1 MNLLKNINNIKKNF
15 LEKEKENKE
24 NILESYIKK
33 KMDLNYDYYKN
44 IHIKKIKKEYL
55 NEFFNLQKNEIENQ
69 YKKYIETIKSESE
82 SEIQDLDN
90 NFNNILFLYI
100 DNDYNYD
107 EIQIIINN
115 KENESKE
122 IKNKFKNKEKEIEEI
137 KNDLINDFKNKT
149 NVRKFGNELLNKY
162 KIIIDEHIT
171 KFKESIEKLF
181 MELSSGLEIHY
192 ENLINLNKELIKN
205 KEDFKK
211 SYKNKIEK
219 NINQNYYYILSECTN
234 LNSNFNNFCVKIEK
248 ENKNKIR
255 NENEKYNKIYD
266 KKLKNIENLFTKNN
280 NQIEEINKK
289 FNQELYSSIQNS
301 FLPQNK
307 KYKLKEETK
316 NNNNNNNDDDS
327 TIYND
332 EEINEE
338 SPNLQNK
345 LKVNKNKYTF
355 INNEES
361 KEINNNYINQRNQ
374 NNQSVKKDFNK
385 TYQNK
390 KFFNQ
395 ENEKSNKNENIIYS
409 DKGLLNLGNTCFMN
423 SVLQCIR
430 HIEPIVDAIFK
441 NSENFSEDTIIYQL
455 NNLLKKL
462 NSNKYNFGPYEFRNT
477 LCKYKSKYIEKKQFD
492 STEFLLILFDLIN
505 KEFLK
510 EKKIHNYHN
519 NKDNNIEQTDIL
531 EKFKIEKNNYFEINN
546 SPLNRIIVGFLC
558 NETIYSCNH
567 DYDIDFENFNIL
579 DLPILSKNKK
589 ELKSLYECLDNFFLD
604 TIEEEECEYCHN
616 EIDVQNTIKLFYLP
630 TILIINFKRV
640 LQNKHLNFNIIYP
653 EYLDMRKY
661 IKINNPNFKHSCKYE
676 LKALIKHQ
684 GNAFGGHKIAV
695 CRDYVNNNKWY
706 EYSDAD
712 VNEIRN
718 KNEIFTNEAFLLFY
732 QRINNDCYE
741 FSGKKNFLSKSV
753 LNY

>member
-1 MNLLKNINNIKKNF
+1 MDQITRAKSFDFRIKNTNECRTF
-15 LEKEKENKE
+15 NKVYDIE
-24 NILESYIKK
+24 IL
-33 KMDLNYDYYKN
+33 
-44 IHIKKIKKEYL
+44 
-55 NEFFNLQKNEIENQ
+55 
-69 YKKYIETIKSESE
+69 
-82 SEIQDLDN
+82 
-90 NFNNILFLYI
+90 
-100 DNDYNYD
+100 D
-107 EIQIIINN
+107 EIQIIKNN
-115 KENESKE
+115 KENERKE
-122 IKNKFKNKEKEIEEI
+122 IKNKYKNKEKEIEKI
-137 KNDLINDFKNKT
+137 KKDLIDYFKNKI
-149 NVRKFGNELLNKY
+149 NGKKFGDELFNKY
-162 KIIIDEHIT
+162 KIIIDEHII
-171 KFKESIEKLF
+171 KFKESITKLF
-181 MELSSGLEIHY
+181 NDLSKYLEIHY
-192 ENLINLNKELIKN
+192 EKLINLNKELIKN

-219 NINQNYYYILSECTN
+219 NIIL
-234 LNSNFNNFCVKIEK
+234 KIEK
-248 ENKNKIR
+248 ENKNKIS

-266 KKLKNIENLFTKNN
+266 KKLENIENLFTKNY
-280 NQIEEINKK
+280 NQFEEIYIK
-289 FNQELYSSIQNS
+289 FIQELNSSNQNS

-307 KYKLKEETK
+307 KYKLKEDT
-316 NNNNNNNDDDS
+316 NNNNNNDDS
-327 TIYND
+327 TIYKY

-338 SPNLQNK
+338 SPHLQNK
-345 LKVNKNKYTF
+345 LKENKNKYTF

-361 KEINNNYINQRNQ
+361 KEINNNYKNQRIQ

-462 NSNKYNFGPYEFRNT
+462 NSNKYNFSPYEFRNT

-510 EKKIHNYHN
+510 VKKKTHNYHN

-531 EKFKIEKNNYFEINN
+531 EKFNIEKNNYFEINN

-604 TIEEEECEYCHN
+604 TIEEEECDYCHN

-706 EYSDAD
+706 EYSDGD